1 MQKQLQVEYDDILK
15 QQNICTTFQTIWD
28 HNNYTVLGYEA
39 LSRGPEGS
47 YFHSP
52 LTLFEYARQ
61 QNQQL
66 ELELIC
72 AQLASARFSQQGL
85 SGQLFINF
93 SPDTLVCAFQK
104 YGEILFKRLIPKNA
118 GLVIELTEH
127 QPIEYD
133 SVLADCLK
141 ACRKLNIRFALDDFG
156 AGYAG
161 IKNWLQIAPEYLK
174 LDRYFCEQLLVEHKV
189 SSALSAIL
197 ELAENIG
204 SRVIAENIETAEQY
218 QLLLNLGVPYL
229 QGYHIARP
237 AVQPQQQKNTPSV
250 SINPEPYSALS
261 LATPQSF
268 VSPDLSSKVL
278 LEKMLEENSLSSLP
292 VVDRHQQVLGLLK
305 REELLA
311 RFSGPYGHSLNQRKT
326 AADLMDPN
334 PLIVDIHTNLSEIGR
349 RLSQHT
355 ASGLDAAFIVTQND
369 QYYGVGL
376 AVEVMRKLANYK
388 LQLARYANP
397 LTALP
402 GNVPLQRC
410 LNQLINKQ
418 QDFSLAYFDLNNF
431 KPFNDICGY
440 ERGDHM
446 IKLVAELIKV
456 HLTKHAHFIGHL
468 GGDDFIVLFTQI
480 GWQPAIES
488 LLRQFDIKREALY
501 RQKDLDA
508 GGIIA
513 KDREGRQRRFPLCGL
528 AVGVTQWSADS
539 GLSIE
544 ALSEQASLAK
554 KQAKLSTQSNLYI
567 ASGAAADMLV
577 DQDITA

>member
-1 MQKQLQVEYDDILK
+1 MQEQLQREYDDILK
-15 QQNICTTFQTIWD
+15 QQNICTAFQTIWD
-28 HNNYTVLGYEA
+28 HNNYCVLGYEA
-39 LSRGPEGS
+39 LSRGPAGS

-72 AQLASARFSQQGL
+72 AQLASARFSEQGL

-93 SPDTLVCAFQK
+93 SPDTLVYAFQK

-118 GLVIELTEH
+118 KLVIELTEH

-133 SVLADCLK
+133 SILANCLS

-174 LDRYFCEQLLVEHKV
+174 LDRYFCEQLLVEHKI
-189 SSALSAIL
+189 SSALTAIL

-237 AVQPQQQKNTPSV
+237 AVQPQQQQATPSV
-250 SINPEPYSALS
+250 SLNPEPYSALS
-261 LATPQSF
+261 LATPQAS
-268 VSPDLSSKVL
+268 VAPDLSSKAL
-278 LEKMLEENSLSSLP
+278 LDKMLEDKSLSSLP
-292 VVDRHQQVLGLLK
+292 VVDHNQRVLGLLK

-326 AADLMDPN
+326 AADLMDRN
-334 PLIVDIHTNLSEIGR
+334 PLIVDIHTSLTEIGR

-355 ASGLDAAFIVTQND
+355 ASGLDAAFIVTQNN

-410 LNQLINKQ
+410 LNQLINNH

-440 ERGDHM
+440 ERGDQM
-446 IKLVAELIKV
+446 IKLVAELIKLQ
-456 HLTKHAHFIGHL
+456 LTKYAHFIGHL
-468 GGDDFIVLFTQI
+468 GGDDFIVIFTQT
-480 GWQPAIES
+480 GWQQAILN
-488 LLRQFDIKREALY
+488 LLKQFDVKREALY

-513 KDREGRQRRFPLCGL
+513 KDRDGQQRRFPLCGL
-528 AVGVTQWSADS
+528 AVGVTPWTANC

-544 ALSEQASLAK
+544 ALSEQASFAK
-554 KQAKLSTQSNLYI
+554 KQAKLSAQSNLYI
-567 ASGAAADMLV
+567 ANTAPAVMLV
-577 DQDITA
+577 E